1 MKKDL
6 DYFIDK
12 RAEDLAVMHM
22 TRHPDLRVERC
33 SDEMAL
39 DLLVTIVRDRHSTG
53 RLFGLKIRGQDRSL
67 AKHSGT
73 GIATLKELVLAA
85 PVTDLEDLNDFPFP
99 ICELLFTMEDDRG
112 YLRWLKSPT
121 RQNLRLMSDQ
131 TWMVLDQAQL
141 DQMFIN
147 VNHWYDEKKQL
158 AA

>member
-22 TRHPDLRVERC
+22 TRHPELRIERC
-33 SDEMAL
+33 PDGMGL
-39 DLLVTIVRDRHSTG
+39 DILVTIVRDRHSTG
-53 RLFGLKIRGQDRSL
+53 RLFGLKVRGQDRS
-67 AKHSGT
+67 
-73 GIATLKELVLAA
+73 IATLKELTIAS
-85 PVTDLEDLNDFPFP
+85 PIPDLENLNDFPFP

-121 RQNLRLMSDQ
+121 RQNLRLLSDQ
-131 TWMVLDQAQL
+131 SWTVLDQTQL
-141 DQMFIN
+141 DEMVIS
-147 VNHWYDEKKQL
+147 VSHWYDEKSRS